1 MSNWISVN
9 ERLPEFRVP
18 VFAGFYRDRE
28 FIWWIFERYDEDEG
42 WCWARY
48 EGDLE
53 SDAFEFLDN
62 NYEFR
67 LKPRTITINGIE
79 VPAPFEPR
87 DGELVFVLDNF
98 GKDGFTSFNFDGV
111 FFSINFGA

>member
-9 ERLPEFRVP
+9 DQLPAFRIP
-18 VFAGFYRDRE
+18 VFAGFYRGGE

-53 SDAFEFLDN
+53 SDAYADE
-62 NYEFR
+62 YE
-67 LKPRTITINGIE
+67 ITHWQPLLE
-79 VPAPFEPR
+79 EPKA
-87 DGELVFVLDNF
+87 DTE
-98 GKDGFTSFNFDGV
+98 TSE
-111 FFSINFGA
+111 

>member
-48 EGDLE
+48 EGGLE
-53 SDAFEFLDN
+53 SDAYADEYDITHWQPLFEEPKAVPEGFVVFIGNFDN
-62 NYEFR
+62 DV
-67 LKPRTITINGIE
+67 LTTI
-79 VPAPFEPR
+79 R
-87 DGELVFVLDNF
+87 
-98 GKDGFTSFNFDGV
+98 NFDG
-111 FFSINFGA
+111 

>member
-53 SDAFEFLDN
+53 SDAYADEYD
-62 NYEFR
+62 
-67 LKPRTITINGIE
+67 ITHWQPLLE
-79 VPAPFEPR
+79 EPKA
-87 DGELVFVLDNF
+87 DAEG
-98 GKDGFTSFNFDGV
+98 
-111 FFSINFGA
+111 